1 MASRKKPL
9 SEQLAELLTPAP
21 TAGHEDPEDA
31 QGFGAEARAI
41 FGGDESA
48 EAGEGWGAAEAGV
61 VRLGEAGAD
70 RKRGERRSAVKEK
83 GLNLR
88 GNLVME
94 GREYGGNKSS
104 RSALFDGWADD
115 VADDD
120 DDAEDDDM
128 DDDVD
133 ERMQKAG
140 GAGED
145 DDQEGEGGSEE
156 EEGEEEGEDG
166 EDGQDNAD
174 EDEDN
179 EDETSED
186 EYGEDVEDEALQG
199 SEDELEGGALLTA
212 ARATMDLGMDAL
224 DRDFEAALK
233 DEFRPA
239 ATVAGRDP
247 SAGNEDD
254 VDEDGERVGHGGG
267 GGDGGS
273 GAPVAMAKSAF
284 KGAVRDEDKGRAV
297 AAQRALWD
305 RALELRIALQRPLQS
320 ACRLPHARAHAAFA
334 AVAPNVAAEFQAVA
348 AGTRTAIRQ
357 LLTLQD
363 ELFTR
368 NAAVDG
374 AFKAARAALAEGGGG
389 DGEGSGRQVASQ
401 DPADVR
407 SHGSGSQQQPAQ
419 SVSQQ
424 VASAL
429 RAPDSSGEMRV
440 ASQDAADVRGHGSG
454 SQQQP
459 AEGAQPGCLPAGCLC
474 PLCCPLPALPAGG
487 RCPPCTRSQ
496 QHASLKAGILCMG
509 LRVTCLFRFLFPA
522 CSPHLEC
529 RWHRKTLLTSGAM
542 AAGRN
547 SSRLRA
553 LNQSVSQQTLLTSGA
568 MAASRSS
575 SRLRALNQSVSQQV
589 ASALRAPDRLIQ
601 RSRLPREAVSVIGA
615 KSEALAAAFA
625 SGKKRKG
632 LDGIGGDEEVGVVH
646 GENGY
651 VQGKQVEKE
660 EEKEGNKKQ
669 QEAEQE
675 ERGEEQEGE
684 EEEGQEGEQGEQ
696 EEQQAEQGGEH
707 SEWDMDS
714 YDDTEFYQQL
724 LREFLDS
731 SHLEELGIASQQVV
745 RRLRGSKGKA
755 VDRRASKGRKV
766 RYALMP
772 ALVNFM
778 AAEPVQLPPV
788 VERLFGNL
796 FGQVH
801 GKK

>member
-1 MASRKKPL
+1 MSSRKKPL

-21 TAGHEDPEDA
+21 TVGHEDPEDA

-41 FGGDESA
+41 FGGDVSA
-48 EAGEGWGAAEAGV
+48 ETAEGWGAAEAGV
-61 VRLGEAGAD
+61 VRQGEDGAG
-70 RKRGERRSAVKEK
+70 RKRGERRSTVKEK
-83 GLNLR
+83 GLSLR

-115 VADDD
+115 VEDDVADDD

-128 DDDVD
+128 EDDVD
-133 ERMQKAG
+133 ERMQKGGDAG
-140 GAGED
+140 RD
-145 DDQEGEGGSEE
+145 DDQEGEEGNEE
-156 EEGEEEGEDG
+156 EEGEDSP
-166 EDGQDNAD
+166 N

-179 EDETSED
+179 EDGTSED
-186 EYGEDVEDEALQG
+186 DYSEDVEEEALQG
-199 SEDELEGGALLTA
+199 SEEELEGDALLTA

-239 ATVAGRDP
+239 ATVAGRDVND
-247 SAGNEDD
+247 SDEDD
-254 VDEDGERVGHGGG
+254 VDEDGERVGQRGS
-267 GGDGGS
+267 GGDGGEGG
-273 GAPVAMAKSAF
+273 GAPVAIARSAF

-305 RALELRIALQRPLQS
+305 RSLELRIALQRPLQS
-320 ACRLPHARAHAAFA
+320 ACRLPHARAHAAYA
-334 AVAPNVAAEFQAVA
+334 AVAPDVAAEFQAVA

-363 ELFTR
+363 ELFSR

-389 DGEGSGRQVASQ
+389 DGEGSGRQAQ
-401 DPADVR
+401 GGEGGFGFNPGLTEG
-407 SHGSGSQQQPAQ
+407 GSREEVWEQIS
-419 SVSQQ
+419 
-424 VASAL
+424 
-429 RAPDSSGEMRV
+429 R
-440 ASQDAADVRGHGSG
+440 
-454 SQQQP
+454 
-459 AEGAQPGCLPAGCLC
+459 
-474 PLCCPLPALPAGG
+474 
-487 RCPPCTRSQ
+487 T
-496 QHASLKAGILCMG
+496 
-509 LRVTCLFRFLFPA
+509 
-522 CSPHLEC
+522 
-529 RWHRKTLLTSGAM
+529 WHRK
-542 AAGRN
+542 
-547 SSRLRA
+547 
-553 LNQSVSQQTLLTSGA
+553 TLLTSGA

-615 KSEALAAAFA
+615 KAEALAAAGGA
-625 SGKKRKG
+625 GKKRKG
-632 LDGIGGDEEVGVVH
+632 PDGVGGGDEGVGAVG
-646 GENGY
+646 GEESGMRELNG
-651 VQGKQVEKE
+651 VIQGEQGELKE
-660 EEKEGNKKQ
+660 GEEKEQ
-669 QEAEQE
+669 AEE
-675 ERGEEQEGE
+675 GEENEGE
-684 EEEGQEGEQGEQ
+684 EEEQEG
-696 EEQQAEQGGEH
+696 
-707 SEWDMDS
+707 EWDMDS

-766 RYALMP
+766 RYAPMP

-778 AAEPVQLPPV
+778 APEPVQLLPV

-796 FGQVH
+796 FG
-801 GKK
+801 KK

>member
-9 SEQLAELLTPAP
+9 AEQLAELLTPAP

-41 FGGDESA
+41 FGGDDSA
-48 EAGEGWGAAEAGV
+48 EAGEGWSAGEAGI
-61 VRLGEAGAD
+61 VRVGEAGAGQ
-70 RKRGERRSAVKEK
+70 KRGERKSAVKEK

-115 VADDD
+115 D

-128 DDDVD
+128 EDDVD

-140 GAGED
+140 DAGRVE
-145 DDQEGEGGSEE
+145 DQEVEEGSEE
-156 EEGEEEGEDG
+156 EEEGEDG
-166 EDGQDNAD
+166 EDGEDNAD

-179 EDETSED
+179 EDDTSED
-186 EYGEDVEDEALQG
+186 EYSEDAEDEALQG

-239 ATVAGRDP
+239 AAVAGRDLRA
-247 SAGNEDD
+247 SNEDD
-254 VDEDGERVGHGGG
+254 DDEDGEGVGHGGG
-267 GGDGGS
+267 GGDAGG
-273 GAPVAMAKSAF
+273 GAPVAIARSAF

-320 ACRLPHARAHAAFA
+320 ACRLPHARAHAAYA
-334 AVAPNVAAEFQAVA
+334 AVAPDAAAEFQAVA

-357 LLTLQD
+357 FLTLQD
-363 ELFTR
+363 ELFSR

-374 AFKAARAALAEGGGG
+374 SFKTAREALAGGGE
-389 DGEGSGRQVASQ
+389 GEGSGRQGQGGEGDTVGGLSGGLGFDQGSIEGGSCEEVWEQISRMYERFRPFSQ
-401 DPADVR
+401 
-407 SHGSGSQQQPAQ
+407 
-419 SVSQQ
+419 
-424 VASAL
+424 
-429 RAPDSSGEMRV
+429 SSI
-440 ASQDAADVRGHGSG
+440 D
-454 SQQQP
+454 
-459 AEGAQPGCLPAGCLC
+459 
-474 PLCCPLPALPAGG
+474 
-487 RCPPCTRSQ
+487 
-496 QHASLKAGILCMG
+496 
-509 LRVTCLFRFLFPA
+509 
-522 CSPHLEC
+522 

-553 LNQSVSQQTLLTSGA
+553 LNQSVSQQ
-568 MAASRSS
+568 
-575 SRLRALNQSVSQQV
+575 V
-589 ASALRAPDRLIQ
+589 ASALRAPGRLIQ
-601 RSRLPREAVSVIGA
+601 RSRLPRETVSVIGA
-615 KSEALAAAFA
+615 KAEALAAAGA
-625 SGKKRKG
+625 AGKKRKG
-632 LDGIGGDEEVGVVH
+632 LDGVRGGEREGVVM
-646 GENGY
+646 GENGF
-651 VQGKQVEKE
+651 VQGKQGEEEE
-660 EEKEGNKKQ
+660 EEKEGSQKQ
-669 QEAEQE
+669 QVAEQE
-675 ERGEEQEGE
+675 EE
-684 EEEGQEGEQGEQ
+684 EEEGGGGEQGEQ
-696 EEQQAEQGGEH
+696 EG
-707 SEWDMDS
+707 EWDMDS

-766 RYALMP
+766 RYAPMPALVNFMAAEPVQLPPVVERLFGNLFGQVHGKNKGKAVDRRASKGRKVRYALMP

>member
-61 VRLGEAGAD
+61 VRLGEAGAG
-70 RKRGERRSAVKEK
+70 RKRGERGSAVKEK
-83 GLNLR
+83 GLSLR

-115 VADDD
+115 VEDDVADDD
-120 DDAEDDDM
+120 DDAEDDDVE
-128 DDDVD
+128 DDVD
-133 ERMQKAG
+133 ERMQKGGDAG
-140 GAGED
+140 RD
-145 DDQEGEGGSEE
+145 DDQEGEEWNEE
-156 EEGEEEGEDG
+156 EEGEDSPV
-166 EDGQDNAD
+166 

-179 EDETSED
+179 EDGTSED
-186 EYGEDVEDEALQG
+186 DYSEDVEEEALQG
-199 SEDELEGGALLTA
+199 SEEELEGDALLTA

-239 ATVAGRDP
+239 ATVAGRDVND
-247 SAGNEDD
+247 SDEDD
-254 VDEDGERVGHGGG
+254 VDEDGERVGQRGS
-267 GGDGGS
+267 GGDGGEGG
-273 GAPVAMAKSAF
+273 GAPVAIARSAF

-320 ACRLPHARAHAAFA
+320 ACRLPHARAHAAYA
-334 AVAPNVAAEFQAVA
+334 AVAPDVAAEFQAVA

-363 ELFTR
+363 ELFSR
-368 NAAVDG
+368 NAAIDG

-389 DGEGSGRQVASQ
+389 DGEGSERQEQGGERGFGFNQGSIDDGSFEEVWEQISRAYERFRPFSQ
-401 DPADVR
+401 
-407 SHGSGSQQQPAQ
+407 
-419 SVSQQ
+419 
-424 VASAL
+424 
-429 RAPDSSGEMRV
+429 SSI
-440 ASQDAADVRGHGSG
+440 D
-454 SQQQP
+454 
-459 AEGAQPGCLPAGCLC
+459 
-474 PLCCPLPALPAGG
+474 
-487 RCPPCTRSQ
+487 
-496 QHASLKAGILCMG
+496 
-509 LRVTCLFRFLFPA
+509 
-522 CSPHLEC
+522 

-542 AAGRN
+542 AAG
-547 SSRLRA
+547 
-553 LNQSVSQQTLLTSGA
+553 
-568 MAASRSS
+568 RSS

-615 KSEALAAAFA
+615 KAEALAAAGGA
-625 SGKKRKG
+625 GKKRKG
-632 LDGIGGDEEVGVVH
+632 PDGVGGGDEGVGTVG
-646 GENGY
+646 GEESGMRELNG
-651 VQGKQVEKE
+651 VIQEEQGEQKE
-660 EEKEGNKKQ
+660 GEEKEP
-669 QEAEQE
+669 AEEGE
-675 ERGEEQEGE
+675 ENERKEEEEQEG
-684 EEEGQEGEQGEQ
+684 
-696 EEQQAEQGGEH
+696 
-707 SEWDMDS
+707 EWDMDS

-766 RYALMP
+766 RYAPMP

-778 AAEPVQLPPV
+778 APEPVHLPPVELGIASRRLRGSRGMAVGSKSKAVDRRASKGRKVRYAPMPALVNFMAPGPVQLPPV
-788 VERLFGNL
+788 VESLFENL
-796 FGQVH
+796 FGQVQ
-801 GKK
+801 GKEVVLLWECSRADGGS